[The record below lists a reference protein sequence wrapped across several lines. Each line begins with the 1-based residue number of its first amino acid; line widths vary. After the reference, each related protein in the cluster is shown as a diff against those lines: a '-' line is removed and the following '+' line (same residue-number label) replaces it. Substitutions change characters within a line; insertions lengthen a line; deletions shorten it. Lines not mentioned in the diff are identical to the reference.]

1 MKKGTNKK
9 LKKEMMSYKSKISN
23 MKVNVILSMHK
34 KKDFKI
40 LEIKNSVNVYNLF
53 EKKIEN
59 SKMIKKRKEQPMK
72 KNFSNLIL
80 SEPKKKNRIKVKLKL
95 KSNQHKNKQ
104 KTKLRYIK
112 RFLRKKM
119 IIRKKLLRI
128 GKSKFMIIIRNGNKK
143 DR

>member
-1 MKKGTNKK
+1 
-9 LKKEMMSYKSKISN
+9 
-23 MKVNVILSMHK
+23 MHR

-95 KSNQHKNKQ
+95 KSN
-104 KTKLRYIK
+104 
-112 RFLRKKM
+112 
-119 IIRKKLLRI
+119 
-128 GKSKFMIIIRNGNKK
+128 
-143 DR
+143 

>member
-1 MKKGTNKK
+1 MRKGTNKK

-72 KNFSNLIL
+72 KNFSNLSL

>member
-1 MKKGTNKK
+1 MRKGTNKK

-23 MKVNVILSMHK
+23 MKVNVILSMHR

-40 LEIKNSVNVYNLF
+40 LEIKNSANVYNLF

-95 KSNQHKNKQ
+95 KSN
-104 KTKLRYIK
+104 
-112 RFLRKKM
+112 
-119 IIRKKLLRI
+119 
-128 GKSKFMIIIRNGNKK
+128 
-143 DR
+143 

>member
-23 MKVNVILSMHK
+23 MKVNVILSMHR

-95 KSNQHKNKQ
+95 KSN
-104 KTKLRYIK
+104 
-112 RFLRKKM
+112 
-119 IIRKKLLRI
+119 
-128 GKSKFMIIIRNGNKK
+128 
-143 DR
+143 